1 MNDIKA
7 GKLYEYVLFM
17 IVGLILLT
25 SLQGCPEKKT
35 AEGAKR
41 INVGILFPLTGDLA
55 DKGLDCSRGIDLA
68 VEEINASGGIRSL
81 SGARLATV
89 YGDTCGRPE
98 NGVKE
103 AERLIRGTGVV
114 ALIGTYQ
121 SSVTK
126 PATQLAER
134 LETPFIVSIS
144 IADIITERGFRY
156 TFRIQPKAQF
166 YGRDQVLFLKD
177 LRKLAGYRVERVA
190 LIHENTDF
198 GTAAALSQKKALH
211 DYGLDLAAEVSYVAE
226 GVSDLT
232 KEVAQVLASRP
243 DAIIET
249 TYLHDSILI
258 RRALHK
264 AGSRIPLVD
273 TAGGTVSPEYI
284 KELGQEA
291 EGTLTSSEFSKFTN
305 EGRKLNDRFRKRF
318 GFDITGDSAY
328 AYQSVWVLKDALERA
343 ASTNRED
350 LRQALAETSLPR
362 GPHMVL
368 PSDRIH
374 FDPWGQNESAR
385 LFIVQIQRGELVPV
399 WPPEYAAARVHL
411 GK

>member
-1 MNDIKA
+1 MNDTKKREIYK
-7 GKLYEYVLFM
+7 YVPFM
-17 IVGLILLT
+17 IIGFILLT
-25 SLQGCPEKKT
+25 FLQGCSEKNA
-35 AEGAKR
+35 AEGAKS

-68 VEEINASGGIRSL
+68 VEEINSSGGIRSL
-81 SGARLATV
+81 GGARLATV

-98 NGVKE
+98 NGLKE
-103 AERLIRGTGVV
+103 AERLIREKGVV

-156 TFRIQPKAQF
+156 TFRVQPKAQY

-177 LRKLAGYRVERVA
+177 LSKLAGYRVVRVA
-190 LIHENTDF
+190 LLHENTDF

-211 DYGLDLAAEVSYVAE
+211 DYGLVLADEVSYVAE
-226 GVSDLT
+226 GVTDLM

-258 RRALHK
+258 RKALLK

-273 TAGGTVSPEYI
+273 TAGGTVSPEYV
-284 KELGQEA
+284 KDLGKEA

-305 EGRKLNDRFRKRF
+305 EGRKLNERFRKRF

-343 ASTNRED
+343 ASTDRKN
-350 LRQALAETSLPR
+350 LRQALAGTNLPR
-362 GPHMVL
+362 GPNMVL
-368 PSDRIH
+368 PSERIH

-385 LFIVQIQRGELVPV
+385 LFIVQIQKGELVPV
-399 WPPEYAAARVHL
+399 WPSEYATARVQL
-411 GK
+411 RK